1 MGLITEQDS
10 SSLPTADGDVNSIVF
25 REDKITQSKLLGS
38 VREELWLG
46 GKHVQQQKPK
56 KSILPLGDISVENIQ
71 STFSRLQTQNIKLED
86 VSKEVEN
93 PLISCR
99 RTLELCVDNSQ
110 VVLSNSVTAHGSE
123 SSPTQTYAH
132 TGLTRELE
140 ELKISDG
147 SCVEGLAKHD
157 HLNGNYTEVLKNQK
171 NGDEWSKDNI
181 KGTTDFAEINDY
193 TPKF

>member
-1 MGLITEQDS
+1 M
-10 SSLPTADGDVNSIVF
+10 
-25 REDKITQSKLLGS
+25 
-38 VREELWLG
+38 
-46 GKHVQQQKPK
+46 
-56 KSILPLGDISVENIQ
+56 
-71 STFSRLQTQNIKLED
+71 
-86 VSKEVEN
+86 
-93 PLISCR
+93 ISCR

-110 VVLSNSVTAHGSE
+110 VVLSNLVTAHGSE